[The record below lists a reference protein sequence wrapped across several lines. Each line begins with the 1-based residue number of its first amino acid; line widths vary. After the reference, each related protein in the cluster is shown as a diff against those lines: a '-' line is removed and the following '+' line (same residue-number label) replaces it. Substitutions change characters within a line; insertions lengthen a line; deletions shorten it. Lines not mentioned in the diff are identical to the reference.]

1 MLKYVSQ
8 FFLQIFPSV
17 IATVVGAY
25 IVNHYIIPKA
35 GSDAPKAAAYSKA
48 TPGASDDQG
57 AIDVTPKTETT
68 KAETAKSEAA
78 AIPDSKPEAKG
89 KTEKPVEAATKGDTK
104 ASADAKRPSSREKAA
119 VRIVLP
125 PTNETATASIAPAAP
140 AQTDERRDRDVNELA
155 RAAIER
161 LRNSGEATRPA
172 EPQHAQEPVR
182 EPVREAVREAPPAA
196 SREPVRMNV
205 VAVPPAVQ
213 PRAAVVQPLP
223 PPVTVMAPSV
233 EASVGDVPQTPPLYA
248 PLRRVV
254 DANRLI
260 PPADIPVAAQ
270 PPIDLQPASTRTS
283 VADDVLSAAR
293 SVIHTIVPQ

>member
-48 TPGASDDQG
+48 APGASDDQG
-57 AIDVTPKTETT
+57 AIDVTPKSETA
-68 KAETAKSEAA
+68 KSETAKSEASA
-78 AIPDSKPEAKG
+78 APDSKPDAKG
-89 KTEKPVEAATKGDTK
+89 KAVEKPVEAAKADTK
-104 ASADAKRPSSREKAA
+104 ASADAKRPAPREKAA
-119 VRIVLP
+119 VRMVLP

-140 AQTDERRDRDVNELA
+140 AQTDERRDRDANELA

-172 EPQHAQEPVR
+172 EPQHALEPVR
-182 EPVREAVREAPPAA
+182 EPVREAVREAPLPA

-213 PRAAVVQPLP
+213 PRTAAVQPLP

-233 EASVGDVPQTPPLYA
+233 EASVGDVPQAPPLYV
-248 PLRRVV
+248 PPPRRMV

-260 PPADIPVAAQ
+260 PPADIPAAR